1 MKKKTNR
8 YEAYDEQERELLWL
22 LEHAQA
28 SLEPLDALEEERGK
42 RIYVLEEHIALLQA
56 ELAKLQRIW
65 KKTIN
70 DPLIYR

>member
-1 MKKKTNR
+1 MTTKKKTNR
-8 YEAYDEQERELLWL
+8 YEAYDEQEGELLWL

-42 RIYVLEEHIALLQA
+42 RIDVLQEHVALLLA
-56 ELAKLQRIW
+56 EFAKLQRIW

-70 DPLIYR
+70 D